1 MAWIRQVCGR
11 IKSDFRYSNE
21 LVNNNFSFPKNVS
34 DKQKNEISEKANQI
48 LKVRELYKDCSINVI
63 FFQFFFFFLF

>member
-21 LVNNNFSFPKNVS
+21 LVNNNFPFPKNVF

-48 LKVRELYKDCSINVI
+48 LKVR
-63 FFQFFFFFLF
+63 